1 MKKILVT
8 MVIALLLLVGCT
20 SKEEANTVNHKFIN
34 DVEKALEE
42 KDKWNKSI
50 ENSDE
55 YSGDNMAAYY
65 EEETL
70 FETNLYQ
77 YFNKDFEDAELQA
90 IAKQYIE
97 AVKEKEAAV
106 QYFESDNDK
115 FWDEYLD
122 GASKREIA
130 LKHLVN
136 NSQYGL
142 TSNAYDAK
150 VARLENYTDQILSN
164 LTLEKKSKTAYSIE
178 IKNSTGVDWENF
190 YTELNL
196 VDIDGEEVEPLEAI
210 EGLSIPSGKS
220 VTLSFETDNT
230 DVIGVVCD
238 NYRGEAVDK
247 KERFFLST
255 DFE

>member
-1 MKKILVT
+1 M
-8 MVIALLLLVGCT
+8 
-20 SKEEANTVNHKFIN
+20 
-34 DVEKALEE
+34 
-42 KDKWNKSI
+42 
-50 ENSDE
+50 
-55 YSGDNMAAYY
+55 
-65 EEETL
+65 
-70 FETNLYQ
+70 
-77 YFNKDFEDAELQA
+77 
-90 IAKQYIE
+90 
-97 AVKEKEAAV
+97 
-106 QYFESDNDK
+106 
-115 FWDEYLD
+115 
-122 GASKREIA
+122 
-130 LKHLVN
+130 N
-136 NSQYGL
+136 NSG
-142 TSNAYDAK
+142 
-150 VARLENYTDQILSN
+150 LSN